1 MKALHVYILVGGI
14 AIASSCSTANKSV
27 NSSRVERPVRPTY
40 KISYGPA
47 GKIITHHTEAVAM
60 VENADQ
66 QDAKTG
72 NANKAPVRTDVKT
85 VKKKANILK
94 VYAKNTRSN
103 YVFLV
108 EQAQQRSLI
117 YKHLEK
123 ASDRNEAG
131 NPKKNGLAVA
141 GFIASLVGLFIFGII
156 LGILAIIFGAIG
168 LESQRRGLAIAAL
181 IIGIVDIV
189 AAVIIIGSL

>member
-1 MKALHVYILVGGI
+1 
-14 AIASSCSTANKSV
+14 
-27 NSSRVERPVRPTY
+27 
-40 KISYGPA
+40 
-47 GKIITHHTEAVAM
+47 
-60 VENADQ
+60 
-66 QDAKTG
+66 
-72 NANKAPVRTDVKT
+72 
-85 VKKKANILK
+85 LK